1 VVAVCAPAVAVTV
14 TEYVPA
20 GVPDVGGV
28 PPVPLPPHAARS
40 ARPPTSAA
48 TGRMR
53 RARRTTNSSKIPME
67 STDVRRSDADSR
79 RAFAGGTDGP
89 PRRIG
94 GGGIAAIDAVTTAED
109 GRAVVVTVSVLPEMV
124 QPPAGMEQVAASVGL
139 VLKPVSL
146 IWNVKALPAEPVC
159 EGCDGVTAGEAVNVA
174 VTLVLALIANVQTE
188 LVLAAH
194 APDQLVKDAFAAGTA
209 VSVID
214 VPELKLAPV
223 GDCVIVPGPLTV
235 VVRVYCAAA
244 NVAVTDVFAEML
256 KAQVVLA
263 LPLHAPPDQ
272 LVNVAPLFG
281 TAVSVIVVPDGNE
294 APVGDCMI
302 VPGPLTVVVS
312 VYCAAAN
319 VAVTDVF
326 AEMLKAQIVLVL
338 PLQAPPDQL
347 VNVAPLFGTAV
358 SVIAVPDANEV
369 PVGDCVIVPG
379 PTTFVA
385 NENWPPENVAVT
397 VVFALSVTIHTVGT
411 VLGTQALDDVQLT
424 NVAPALAKAVRT
436 TSEPGANEVPV
447 GDCVIVPGPTTLVVS
462 VTLVAKFAVTIAFE
476 FSTTVHVV
484 APERVQVAPVQ
495 LTNEEFALGVS
506 VSVMVVLF
514 GNDAPVGDCATVPGP
529 MTLAENVNFVT
540 VVTAVPVNAEPVS
553 APLGPLILSVAAR
566 PPKACGAKVIV
577 IEHDDPTAIGVDVQL
592 LV

>member
-1 VVAVCAPAVAVTV
+1 VAVTV

-214 VPELKLAPV
+214 VPELKL
-223 GDCVIVPGPLTV
+223 
-235 VVRVYCAAA
+235 
-244 NVAVTDVFAEML
+244 
-256 KAQVVLA
+256 
-263 LPLHAPPDQ
+263 
-272 LVNVAPLFG
+272 
-281 TAVSVIVVPDGNE
+281 